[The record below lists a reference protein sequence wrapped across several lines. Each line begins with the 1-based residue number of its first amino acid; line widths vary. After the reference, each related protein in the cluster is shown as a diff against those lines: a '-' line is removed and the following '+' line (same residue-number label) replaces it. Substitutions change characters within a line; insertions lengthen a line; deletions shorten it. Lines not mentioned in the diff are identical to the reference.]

1 MKKEITT
8 INLLF
13 DKALL
18 VPNKFKIPLRS
29 HFLIFVATI
38 LISLENTFMQF
49 EIFQN
54 HFSTQYTIALYASL
68 FFGIGDI
75 MMNLQSDGYT
85 KDSINNLKI
94 FLNKNGYKFQ
104 DSDSNILSSK
114 SLMLKKLT
122 KEKSDYILSDI
133 RTYNP
138 DTTKVQIVLEK
149 I

>member
-1 MKKEITT
+1 
-8 INLLF
+8 
-13 DKALL
+13 
-18 VPNKFKIPLRS
+18 
-29 HFLIFVATI
+29 
-38 LISLENTFMQF
+38 MQF

-85 KDSINNLKI
+85 KDPINNLKN

-133 RTYNP
+133 RTYNA
-138 DTTKVQIVLEK
+138 DTKKVQIVLEK
-149 I
+149 V